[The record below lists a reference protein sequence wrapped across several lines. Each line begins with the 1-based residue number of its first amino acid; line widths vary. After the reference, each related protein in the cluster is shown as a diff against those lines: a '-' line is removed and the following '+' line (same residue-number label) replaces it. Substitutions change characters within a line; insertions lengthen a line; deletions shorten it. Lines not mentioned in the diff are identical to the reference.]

1 MAPYGLTTYI
11 NLTGQW
17 DELQIE
23 RHEQRFFPYGTI
35 AITEHLKGLR
45 IAKMKIYI
53 FFCPLK
59 EIDCNQS

>member
-23 RHEQRFFPYGTI
+23 RHEQRFFFPCGTI

-45 IAKMKIYI
+45 Y
-53 FFCPLK
+53 LHYLL
-59 EIDCNQS
+59 NN

>member
-23 RHEQRFFPYGTI
+23 RHERFFSHVAVEGAP
-35 AITEHLKGLR
+35 LR
-45 IAKMKIYI
+45 RQGA
-53 FFCPLK
+53 FDNSALLRL
-59 EIDCNQS
+59 Q